1 MRAAAVRL
9 HRYVG
14 LAMAGYLVIAGLTGS
29 AITYRHEIDRWLNP
43 DILVGQQVTQR
54 LSLPTLLESVA
65 AYAPDAKPVMVAFGP
80 YPDDAIAI
88 HLRPQEGGG
97 LNRAYT
103 ALYVDPVSANVLG
116 ARDAERSGLDRRRI
130 MHFLYVLHYSL
141 HGGGIMRIFLGLV
154 AVVWTLDCFVGF
166 YLTLPRGQLFWRKW
180 LPAWK
185 LKRNAG
191 RYRLNLDL
199 HRAGGLWLWLLLFAV
214 ASSGAYLNLRS
225 IVFDPLID
233 AVSPLPRSPLATR
246 DIPASDTRHD
256 VGFAAAFTI
265 AEQHAARA
273 HWPGAPQFIW
283 HGAEQRLYH
292 IRFDHGGTWSG
303 PSDVYVDAES
313 GALLQERAFAANGT
327 IETFRQVQLPL
338 HSGRVAGSIGRI
350 LICITGLMTAMLSIT
365 GVIIWWRKRIPRV
378 ARRRAI
384 KAAKRTPIAIGE
396 AHAAE

>member
-29 AITYRHEIDRWLNP
+29 VIAYRHEIDRWLNQ
-43 DILVGQQVTQR
+43 DILVGQQARQR
-54 LSLPTLLESVA
+54 LALPRLLESA
-65 AYAPDAKPVMVAFGP
+65 TAYAPGAKPVMIAFGP
-80 YPDDAIAI
+80 YPDDAIAV
-88 HLRPQEGGG
+88 HLRPEVGGG

-103 ALYVDPVSANVLG
+103 ALYVDPASGHVLG
-116 ARDAERSGLDRRRI
+116 ARDAERGGLDRRRI
-130 MHFLYVLHYSL
+130 MRFLYVLHYSL

-166 YLTLPRGQLFWRKW
+166 YLTLPRGQPFWRKW
-180 LPAWK
+180 TPAWR

-191 RYRLNLDL
+191 RYRLSLDL

-246 DIPASDTRHD
+246 DAVASETGPD
-256 VGFAAAFTI
+256 VGFAAAFAI
-265 AEQHAARA
+265 AEQHATRA
-273 HWPGAPQFIW
+273 DWPGTPQFIW

-292 IRFDHGGTWSG
+292 IRFDHGGAWSG

-313 GALLQERAFAANGT
+313 GVLLQERAFAASGAT
-327 IETFRQVQLPL
+327 ETFRQVQLPL
-338 HSGRVAGSIGRI
+338 HSGRVAGPIGRF
-350 LICITGLMTAMLSIT
+350 LICVTGLIVAMLSIT
-365 GVIIWWRKRIPRV
+365 GLIIWWKKRGPRV

-384 KAAKRTPIAIGE
+384 TAAKRFPLAIGE
-396 AHAAE
+396 PHAAE